1 MRYWRGQLNGD
12 ALSTP
17 MSYSLESISVHLLTL
32 FTERVQSI
40 LMNARLRSK
49 EILDTALAAFKR
61 ITGLPV
67 LVIDEPQS
75 AVDRG
80 VDALIKIQTDRGER
94 KFAVEI
100 KAVDR
105 FQTPA
110 QVKAQLGNHRELPL
124 LVAPF
129 ISRETAEHCRNLHLS
144 FLDTA
149 GNAYLDAP
157 GLYVY
162 ITGQPRPKDARE
174 SKFRAVGAA
183 GLQVTFALLSR
194 PELIRA
200 PYREIAHDAAAAL
213 GTITHVMRDLEA
225 RGFLTGEPLRSMLD
239 PRRLLEEWVTHYPIA
254 LRPKLHPRRF
264 EASREQLTQADL
276 RSLGAC
282 WGGELAA
289 ERFTQFLKPAGFTI
303 YTHKPVNRLVAALR
317 LRANPTGNVE
327 VLDAFWNFEPD
338 PKYPD
343 LVPPVLAY
351 ADLLATRDGRNIEA
365 ANLIYEQHIEPA
377 FRALKTAH

>member
-1 MRYWRGQLNGD
+1 
-12 ALSTP
+12 
-17 MSYSLESISVHLLTL
+17 
-32 FTERVQSI
+32 
-40 LMNARLRSK
+40 MNARLRSK

-129 ISRETAEHCRNLHLS
+129 ISRETAGHCRNLHLS

-174 SKFRAVGAA
+174 SNFRAVGAA

-225 RGFLTGEPLRSMLD
+225 RGFLTSEQHRSMFD

-289 ERFTQFLKPAGFTI
+289 ERFTQFLKPADFTI

>member
-1 MRYWRGQLNGD
+1 
-12 ALSTP
+12 
-17 MSYSLESISVHLLTL
+17 
-32 FTERVQSI
+32 
-40 LMNARLRSK
+40 
-49 EILDTALAAFKR
+49 
-61 ITGLPV
+61 
-67 LVIDEPQS
+67 
-75 AVDRG
+75 
-80 VDALIKIQTDRGER
+80 
-94 KFAVEI
+94 
-100 KAVDR
+100 
-105 FQTPA
+105 
-110 QVKAQLGNHRELPL
+110 
-124 LVAPF
+124 VAPF

-162 ITGQPRPKDARE
+162 ITGQPRPKDVRE

-200 PYREIAHDAAAAL
+200 PYRKIAHDAAAAL

-225 RGFLTGEPLRSMLD
+225 RGFLTGEPHRSLLD

-303 YTHKPVNRLVAALR
+303 YTHKPVNRLVTALR

-338 PKYPD
+338 PKYLD

>member
-1 MRYWRGQLNGD
+1 VNEGTTSREILNTALI
-12 ALSTP
+12 ALS
-17 MSYSLESISVHLLTL
+17 
-32 FTERVQSI
+32 RV
-40 LMNARLRSK
+40 
-49 EILDTALAAFKR
+49 
-61 ITGLPV
+61 TGL
-67 LVIDEPQS
+67 S
-75 AVDRG
+75 AVVTNEPLPASDRG
-80 VDALIKIQTDRGER
+80 ADALIKIQTDQGER
-94 KFAVEI
+94 KFVVEI

-110 QVKAQLGNHRELPL
+110 QVKSQLAQYAELPL

-149 GNAYLDAP
+149 GNAYLEAP
-157 GLYVY
+157 GLYIY
-162 ITGQPRPKDARE
+162 ITGQPRPKDAKE
-174 SKFRAVGAA
+174 SKFRSVGAA
-183 GLQVTFALLSR
+183 GLQVTFTLLSR
-194 PELIRA
+194 PELVHA
-200 PYREIAHDAAAAL
+200 PYREIAHAAAAAL

-225 RGFLTGEPLRSMLD
+225 RGFLTGDQHRRILD

-264 EASREQLTQADL
+264 EAPFEGYPKRLAQIDL
-276 RSLGAC
+276 KSLGAY

-289 ERFTQFLKPAGFTI
+289 QRLTQFLRPAAFTI
-303 YTHKPVNRLVAALR
+303 YSRRPMKGLIAALR
-317 LRANPTGNVE
+317 LHANPKGNVE

-343 LVPPVLAY
+343 IVPPVLAY

-365 ANLIYEQHIEPA
+365 ANLIYEQRIEPA
-377 FRALKTAH
+377 FRALNAAL

>member
-1 MRYWRGQLNGD
+1 
-12 ALSTP
+12 
-17 MSYSLESISVHLLTL
+17 
-32 FTERVQSI
+32 
-40 LMNARLRSK
+40 MNVRLRSK
-49 EILDTALAAFKR
+49 EILDTALAAFRR

-67 LVIDEPQS
+67 LVIHEPQS

-80 VDALIKIQTDRGER
+80 VDALIKIQTDGGER

-183 GLQVTFALLSR
+183 GLQGTFALPSR
-194 PELIRA
+194 SEEHTSELQS
-200 PYREIAHDAAAAL
+200 
-213 GTITHVMRDLEA
+213 
-225 RGFLTGEPLRSMLD
+225 LRHL
-239 PRRLLEEWVTHYPIA
+239 
-254 LRPKLHPRRF
+254 
-264 EASREQLTQADL
+264 
-276 RSLGAC
+276 
-282 WGGELAA
+282 
-289 ERFTQFLKPAGFTI
+289 
-303 YTHKPVNRLVAALR
+303 
-317 LRANPTGNVE
+317 
-327 VLDAFWNFEPD
+327 
-338 PKYPD
+338 
-343 LVPPVLAY
+343 
-351 ADLLATRDGRNIEA
+351 
-365 ANLIYEQHIEPA
+365 
-377 FRALKTAH
+377 

>member
-1 MRYWRGQLNGD
+1 
-12 ALSTP
+12 
-17 MSYSLESISVHLLTL
+17 
-32 FTERVQSI
+32 
-40 LMNARLRSK
+40 
-49 EILDTALAAFKR
+49 
-61 ITGLPV
+61 
-67 LVIDEPQS
+67 
-75 AVDRG
+75 
-80 VDALIKIQTDRGER
+80 
-94 KFAVEI
+94 
-100 KAVDR
+100 
-105 FQTPA
+105 
-110 QVKAQLGNHRELPL
+110 
-124 LVAPF
+124 
-129 ISRETAEHCRNLHLS
+129 
-144 FLDTA
+144 
-149 GNAYLDAP
+149 
-157 GLYVY
+157 
-162 ITGQPRPKDARE
+162 
-174 SKFRAVGAA
+174 
-183 GLQVTFALLSR
+183 
-194 PELIRA
+194 
-200 PYREIAHDAAAAL
+200 
-213 GTITHVMRDLEA
+213 MRDLEA
-225 RGFLTGEPLRSMLD
+225 RGFLTGEQHRSMLD

-254 LRPKLHPRRF
+254 LRPKLYPRRF

-289 ERFTQFLKPAGFTI
+289 ERFTQFLRPAGFTI